1 MTAEM
6 DIDRVR
12 DMDDAERARY
22 DAQVRERVIRFK
34 ELRPDWTAYREAA
47 LPAHVRALYGY
58 VGSVAAESEDY
69 RASVQ
74 RGENYCFTIVR
85 ADPGKGAPLH
95 AHTAEETFM
104 PLTGRWAVYWGPPT
118 HPDGGEQVFLEQWD
132 AVTIPAPVMRGF
144 WNASEDA
151 AFLLAIQGGGSP
163 PPPVYH
169 PSVLE
174 QLGGS

>member
-1 MTAEM
+1 MTTEM

-12 DMDDAERARY
+12 DMDDAERAGY
-22 DAQVRERVIRFK
+22 DAQVRANVIRFG

-47 LPAHVRALYGY
+47 LPAYLRALYGY

-74 RGENYCFTIVR
+74 RGENFCFTIVR
-85 ADPGKGAPLH
+85 ADPGKGAPLP
-95 AHTAEETFM
+95 AHTAEEDFM
-104 PLTGRWAVYWGPPT
+104 PLTGRWAIYWGPPEQR
-118 HPDGGEQVFLEQWD
+118 EQVFLEQWD

-144 WNASEDA
+144 WNASDDA

-169 PSVLE
+169 PSVIEQLE
-174 QLGGS
+174 QIER